1 MIRNRKRHKIAEKL
15 KAKKSLS
22 TEEKKLLS
30 SNDEKLH
37 SISNDPFQPTF
48 RLWGGMINDIKRR
61 FPMYASDIRDGLNTE
76 TFAATLFLYFAGLAT
91 AITFGALI
99 GEKTSSLIGTSE
111 TLLSSFL
118 VGCIFHALASQP
130 LVFVGT
136 TGPLILF
143 DESLYQFCTSMSV
156 NFLTFRV
163 YIGIW
168 LTIIV
173 LIVSAFEGS
182 IFVKYFTR
190 FTQEIFS
197 ALITLIYIVE
207 TILTVVKNFE
217 QHPLG
222 IGSNQNETRLNDVEA
237 KNQPN
242 TALFSMLLTIGTFSL
257 AYGLKIFR
265 NSKFLGRNTRRAL
278 GDFVSNIDKKKYIFK
293 IF

>member
-1 MIRNRKRHKIAEKL
+1 MIRSRKRHKIAEKL
-15 KAKKSLS
+15 KKTLS
-22 TEEKKLLS
+22 ADEKKLLS
-30 SNDEKLH
+30 SNDEKLN
-37 SISNDPFQPTF
+37 STISYDPFQPTF
-48 RLWGGMINDIKRR
+48 RPWGGMIYDIKRR

-76 TFAATLFLYFAGLAT
+76 TIAATLFLYFAGLAT
-91 AITFGALI
+91 SITFGALI
-99 GEKTSSLIGTSE
+99 GEKTESLIGTSE
-111 TLLSSFL
+111 TLLSSCL
-118 VGCIFHALASQP
+118 VGMTFHAFASQP

-143 DESLYQFCTSMSV
+143 DESLFQFCISNSI
-156 NFLTFRV
+156 NFLSVRV

-197 ALITLIYIVE
+197 ALITLIYIIE
-207 TILTVVKNFE
+207 TVLRVIKNFE
-217 QHPLG
+217 LHPLG
-222 IGSNQNETRLNDVEA
+222 SDGKDKSFNDGEPR
-237 KNQPN
+237 NQPN
-242 TALFSMLLTIGTFSL
+242 TALLSMLLTLGTFSL

-278 GDFVSNIDKKKYIFK
+278 GDFVSIFSLIK
-293 IF
+293 EYHFL

>member
-1 MIRNRKRHKIAEKL
+1 MIRSRKRNKIEEKL
-15 KAKKSLS
+15 KAKKTLS
-22 TEEKKLLS
+22 IEEKKLLS
-30 SNDEKLH
+30 SNDEKF
-37 SISNDPFQPTF
+37 STVINDPFQPTY
-48 RLWGGMINDIKRR
+48 RPWGGMINDIKRR

-76 TFAATLFLYFAGLAT
+76 TLAATLFLYFAGLAT

-111 TLLSSFL
+111 TLLSSCL
-118 VGCIFHALASQP
+118 VGMTFHALAGQP

-143 DESLYQFCTSMSV
+143 DESLFQFCSSMSM
-156 NFLTFRV
+156 NFLTVRA

-173 LIVSAFEGS
+173 LIISAFEGS
-182 IFVKYFTR
+182 VFVKYFTR

-222 IGSNQNETRLNDVEA
+222 GGEKDKKTLKEGELA
-237 KNQPN
+237 NQPN
-242 TALFSMLLTIGTFSL
+242 TALFCMLLTLGTFSL

-278 GDFVSNIDKKKYIFK
+278 GDFVS
-293 IF
+293 

>member
-278 GDFVSNIDKKKYIFK
+278 GDFVSNIDKKK
-293 IF
+293 